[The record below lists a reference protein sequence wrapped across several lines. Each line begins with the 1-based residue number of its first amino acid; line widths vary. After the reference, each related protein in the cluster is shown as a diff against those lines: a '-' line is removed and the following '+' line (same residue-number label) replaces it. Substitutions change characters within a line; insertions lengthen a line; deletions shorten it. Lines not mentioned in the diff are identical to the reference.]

1 MAVIRISKTTNY
13 TVMSNYHL
21 KDKKLSLRAK
31 GLLSVMLSLPDN
43 WDYSVNGLVAI
54 CNEGISVIRKILKEL
69 EENRYLVRKRLQDKS
84 GKFEYEYIIYEK
96 PHTVEPHIEKP
107 HTVEQL
113 QLNTNKLSTKESNTK
128 NNNIIYSEMIE
139 KIMNYLNNCGMEEP
153 NLIHKEKFNYNPKAS
168 SNTKLLTA
176 RIKEGYTLEQ
186 FEKAIYYAYHKFIDN
201 EFTGINGKS
210 SKQYYRPSTIFAPTN
225 FDNYVNEYE
234 KKWGE

>member
-1 MAVIRISKTTNY
+1 MAVIRVNKTKDY
-13 TVMSNYHL
+13 TIMSNYHL
-21 KDKKLSLRAK
+21 KDKKLTLKAK
-31 GLLSVMLSLPDN
+31 GLLSLMLSLPDT
-43 WDYSVNGLVAI
+43 WDYSIAGLVAI
-54 CNEGISVIRKILKEL
+54 CKESETSIKSTMSELKD
-69 EENRYLVRKRLQDKS
+69 NNYLRIVKERNQI
-84 GKFEYEYIIYEK
+84 GQFIYIYDIYEK
-96 PHTVEPHIEKP
+96 PKKDKPEVEKP
-107 HTVEQL
+107 QVDSIG
-113 QLNTNKLSTKESNTK
+113 QLNTKELNTK
-128 NNNIIYSEMIE
+128 KEKTNNNIIYSEMIE

-168 SNTKLLTA
+168 SNVKLLTA